1 MLIAGFD
8 PSQKTGWA
16 FYDPDADL
24 SAMRCG
30 TLKATGTDFEDKAAS
45 LAMGLVALLKQ
56 NRDPRTQ
63 KIILP
68 DFAVIERAPRQ
79 QYSQGGKKPKF
90 MGEAVEDAEEG
101 GSVPGLSGTL
111 STNQMTGAL
120 CAILGAYH
128 IPFETIMPVT
138 WRKAAYGFGTHRG
151 WKRPDWKRQAREQCA
166 RAKIIATNDDSAE
179 ACWIAFAGKG
189 CQSFRMLDRARAA

>member
-1 MLIAGFD
+1 MALILGLD

-16 FYDPDADL
+16 LYDPASDL
-24 SAMRCG
+24 SAIRCG
-30 TLKATGTDFEDKAAS
+30 TLKASGTDFEDKAAS
-45 LAMGLVALLKQ
+45 LAASLVALLKQ
-56 NRDPRTQ
+56 DRDPRTR
-63 KIILP
+63 KVILP

-90 MGEAVEDAEEG
+90 MGEAVEDEG
-101 GSVPGLSGTL
+101 GSAPGLSGTL

-120 CAILGAYH
+120 CAILGAYG

-151 WKRPDWKRQAREQCA
+151 WKRPDWKRHAREQCS
-166 RAKIIATNDDSAE
+166 RMKIVATNDDSAE
-179 ACWIAFAGKG
+179 ACWIAFAGKA
-189 CQSFRMLDRARAA
+189 CQTYRMLTARAA